1 MTTLTLNQELNGIE
15 IRFDAKPLQATLDG
29 LKKLGFR
36 WHRQKKI
43 WYAKQTPERLELAQA
58 IADGEDY
65 AEQIRKEEPKKKQKK
80 AEKKN
85 AFGVKVGDIF
95 SASWGYEQTNND
107 FFQVIALVGEK
118 SVKVREVNP
127 PIIERNSVSGMSEDR
142 VYKLTGE
149 LLPPVSHSVFIK
161 DQENGDLKRLK
172 PGYYQD
178 EEKAK
183 RNCYFNL
190 SSFADAHKCN
200 GETVKTYDSWY
211 Y

>member
-15 IRFDAKPLQATLDG
+15 ITFDQKPLQATLDG

-43 WYAKQTPERLELAQA
+43 WYAKQTPERLELAKA
-58 IADGEDY
+58 ITESVDY
-65 AEQIRKEEPKKKQKK
+65 AEKVRKEEPKKETKK
-80 AEKKN
+80 EN
-85 AFGVKVGDIF
+85 IYGVKVGDIF
-95 SASWGYEQTNND
+95 CASWGYEQTNND

-118 SVKVREVNP
+118 SVRVREVNP
-127 PIIERNSVSGMSEDR
+127 PIISRDPVSGMSEDR

-149 LLPPVSHSVFIK
+149 LLPPAPDSVFIK

-172 PGYYQD
+172 PGYFQD
-178 EEKAK
+178 KEKAK
-183 RNCYFNL
+183 ENCFFAI
-190 SSFADAHKCN
+190 SSYADATKCN
-200 GETVKTYDSWY
+200 NEYEKVYESWY